1 MRLTIALPSVP
12 DAPFQSFIPS
22 REDWNDVSA
31 WNAGHLNFFTD
42 GSKLEGRVGG
52 GVFCPELDLNIS
64 FRLPDYC
71 SVFQAELAAVS
82 EVPKWLMR
90 NITTSTTINIFTD
103 SQAAIKSLNSMTI
116 RSKTV
121 RDCLTAL
128 TEVANYFQ
136 IKIAWVPGHSDIPG
150 NCKADELARAGTHLQ
165 NRSIRENLNIPFAT
179 CRLLIDK
186 WADDMF
192 QEKWDNVGSCRV
204 AKLTWPTINRNRTKQ
219 LLELPRSRISLTVG
233 VLTGHCLIGSHA
245 ARLRVPVSDF
255 CRSCRDEEEEES
267 PQHLLLNCPALAR
280 LRFKHMGS
288 YFFNS
293 LSELAEIS
301 PASVSNFVRS
311 TKWFVT

>member
-1 MRLTIALPSVP
+1 VLVVLIHQLITDRTVVVTWGNTTKEVRV
-12 DAPFQSFIPS
+12 S
-22 REDWNDVSA
+22 RE
-31 WNAGHLNFFTD
+31 TPQ
-42 GSKLEGRVGG
+42 GG
-52 GVFCPELDLNIS
+52 TELS
-64 FRLPDYC
+64 
-71 SVFQAELAAVS
+71 AVS
-82 EVPKWLMR
+82 KVPKCHMR

-301 PASVSNFVRS
+301 AASVSNFVRS
-311 TKWFVT
+311 TKWFDTYIGVHPPSSGITTGQFWPMCALFGRPFNLT